1 MTEKEVKGL
10 VLNRM
15 YTGSYL
21 STNLGHEVINMFQAD
36 DGKHY
41 LYLNAKGNFSSIG
54 KKVTTMLLVR
64 HVGENCVEVVG
75 MAKNLKCV
83 DSACCSLPRDL
94 GRINEKI
101 QGAQQEFMKGIKYN
115 RVPIQEI
122 FGEAGQQNVFIS
134 YWVEK
139 ENFYT
144 PKDGKS
150 IIIRFNDNK
159 EDKKAKN
166 SKVDKNKN
174 HLKVKFPLI
183 DSIASVD
190 LKEHNFSSTSLHQF
204 ILDGEDLDSLNNDIC
219 NKDIWEQ
226 KDNIVTIPE
235 DFSPCR
241 ISLFDICQIQNDEN
255 CFSNALSFF
264 MNKYPKLWSTFW
276 EEKIRDDIKLEPI
289 QSITREENAKIDGEK
304 DTGGRIDLLIRTKN
318 YYIIVENKIDSRVI
332 IDEKEKLSQLE
343 RYYNYVSY
351 LQEEEKVRLKKE
363 EEELANK
370 IKERQSKIEN
380 LLNKGGKRYESW
392 TEDIEKLRKKDT
404 EVKQKLKEVET
415 RKIEGFV
422 LAPDYNMPS
431 EEECIIKERN
441 YEFIKIRYSEVC
453 NWLEANA
460 EEELDCDLD
469 FNAFYIAMKR
479 HSYSPKS
486 KSLYEDMKNTFFTR
500 IKDLKK

>member
-1 MTEKEVKGL
+1 MTEKEVKGI

-54 KKVTTMLLVR
+54 KEVTTMLLVR

-94 GRINEKI
+94 GRINETI
-101 QGAQQEFMKGIKYN
+101 QEAQQKFMKGIKYN

-122 FGEAGQQNVFIS
+122 FGVSGQQNVFIS
-134 YWVEK
+134 YWVKK
-139 ENFYT
+139 EDFYT
-144 PKDGKS
+144 PKDGES
-150 IIIRFNDNK
+150 IIIRFKDNK
-159 EDKKAKN
+159 DKN
-166 SKVDKNKN
+166 SSRA
-174 HLKVKFPLI
+174 KFPLI

-204 ILDGEDLDSLNNDIC
+204 ILDGEDLDLLNNDIC

-289 QSITREENAKIDGEK
+289 QSITREENAKIDGKK

-370 IKERQSKIEN
+370 IKERQSQIEN
-380 LLNKGGKRYESW
+380 LLNKGGKRYEFW

-404 EVKQKLKEVET
+404 EVKQRLKEVET

-453 NWLEANA
+453 IWLEANA